1 MYFFSMVLKNLTR
14 RPVRTVLTALGLAV
28 AIGSMLA
35 LLAIQNNVEESA
47 MRSFNRR
54 GWDLVVTQAGKTS
67 DLNSDISE
75 ELVELTRNIPGVDR
89 NAGLSEAQIDLM
101 PILRESGA
109 VLEVGIMINGVRL
122 DNNMFSDIKLVNGRF
137 LREGD
142 TGKAMLGKKL
152 ASDLGIGPGSTL
164 ILGAGSR
171 FEVIGVYDSP
181 TVFENREIT
190 MLLGDA
196 QKLTGKRITGFS
208 VRAATTA
215 KRGTPEADAEI
226 ARLKAAIES
235 LRDPNEPTLRL
246 KADNPENYVSSIS
259 QLRLVRALT
268 WMSGV
273 LAVVIGVIGI
283 LNTMIMSVYERTQE
297 IGILRAM
304 GWPAVRVIRMIIV
317 ESLMLAVVAAVFG
330 IIVASLGLHLLV
342 LAPQVSGYVEP
353 RVSPKVIGMGIGVT
367 LLIGLLGGLFPAIHA
382 SQLEPT
388 EAIRHE

>member
-35 LLAIQNNVEESA
+35 LLAIQSNVEESA
-47 MRSFNRR
+47 TRSFNRR

-75 ELVELTRNIPGVDR
+75 ELVDMTRNLPGVDR
-89 NAGLSEAQIDLM
+89 KAGLSEALIDLM

-109 VLEVGIMINGVRL
+109 VLETAIMINGVRL
-122 DNNMFSDIKLVNGRF
+122 DNNMFLDIQLVNGRF

-142 TGKAMLGKKL
+142 AGKVMLGKKL
-152 ASDLGIGPGSTL
+152 ASDLGIGPGSTI
-164 ILGAGSR
+164 ILATGTR

-226 ARLKAAIES
+226 ARLKGEIEN
-235 LRDPNEPTLRL
+235 LRDPNDSTLRL
-246 KADNPENYVSSIS
+246 KVDNPENYVSSIS

-273 LAVVIGVIGI
+273 IAVVIGVIGI

-317 ESLMLAVVAAVFG
+317 ESLMLAVVAAIFG
-330 IIVASLGLHLLV
+330 IVVASLGLHLLV

-353 RVSPKVIGMGIGVT
+353 RVSPKVISMGIGVT
-367 LLIGLLGGLFPAIHA
+367 LLIGLLGGLFPAIRA
-382 SQLEPT
+382 SQLAPT